1 MDFEQWVFQ
10 QDTGA
15 SAKTVVGRL
24 NKLEKVVAGLVE
36 EYYTISDESQ
46 TTVADIPEITRL
58 QRENASLRGDLAA
71 AKAANVDLQA
81 QVRRWKEAANKHLD
95 VLNSLAETISGLN
108 YDLEEYQ

>member
-36 EYYTISDESQ
+36 EYYTVSDESQ

-58 QRENASLRGDLAA
+58 QRENAELKEKIKRIEAA
-71 AKAANVDLQA
+71 HENTQA
-81 QVRRWKEAANKHLD
+81 EARRWKDEAIRLD
-95 VLNSLAETISGLN
+95 EKFEGIRDILWE
-108 YDLEEYQ
+108 DED